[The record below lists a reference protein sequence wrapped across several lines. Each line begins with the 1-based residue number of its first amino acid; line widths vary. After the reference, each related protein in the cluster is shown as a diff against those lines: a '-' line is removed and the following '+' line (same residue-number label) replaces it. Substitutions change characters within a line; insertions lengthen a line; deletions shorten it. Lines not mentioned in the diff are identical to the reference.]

1 MTARATKAVAGCQF
15 TRCRLRTIS
24 LLWSRLVRWTLLAL
38 TLQEALASAQIA
50 SRETLTHGMAP
61 YQGLSAA
68 ELDSR
73 LALHPDR
80 NHEIYLRFVRL
91 ERAVDARENAAIRAE
106 SAQILALAGEMGD
119 RSSTQVVYAELGEA
133 MERAAGSAASGQAL
147 DPLRRE
153 QLKSAEAERR
163 RAEQQVEALRA
174 QSKLIESEKMQ
185 QRLMENQRN
194 QQMQLDY
201 LTHRSRMK
209 NLLTLTLMV
218 CLALAVALAWSLWR
232 ISLERRHQALEDPLT
247 GLKNRRFLDSYM
259 EHEGARLK
267 RNGMSAL
274 LLMADIDFF
283 KRINDR
289 WGHEAGDEALRQ
301 FAETLRNSMRTSD
314 VVARW
319 GGEEFLIV
327 CPQCAPADAPR
338 VLERIRGRLRD
349 NPVRL
354 GSGDS
359 LHLTVSIGVAHY
371 APEQH
376 EEPWEATMARADAA
390 MYSVKQNGRDGWSLA
405 ESNAEPEPAACAENA
420 IA

>member
-1 MTARATKAVAGCQF
+1 M
-15 TRCRLRTIS
+15 
-24 LLWSRLVRWTLLAL
+24 LLLLAL
-38 TLQEALASAQIA
+38 QTAPVSAQIA
-50 SRETLTHGMAP
+50 DRETLTRGMEA
-61 YQGLSAA
+61 YQGLPAA

-91 ERAVDARENAAIRAE
+91 KRALDAHENAAIRAE
-106 SAQILALAGEMGD
+106 SSQILALAAETGD
-119 RSSTQVVYAELGEA
+119 RNTTQVVYAELGEA
-133 MERAAGSAASGQAL
+133 MERAAGNATSAGQRIETL

-153 QLKSAEAERR
+153 QLKSAEAERQ

-209 NLLTLTLMV
+209 NMLELTLMV

-232 ISLERRHQALEDPLT
+232 INLERRHQALEDPLT
-247 GLKNRRFLDSYM
+247 GLKNRRFLDYYM

-338 VLERIRGRLRD
+338 VLERIRERLKN

-354 GSGDS
+354 TGGDIFQ
-359 LHLTVSIGVAHY
+359 LTVSIGVALY
-371 APEQH
+371 APAQH

-390 MYSVKQNGRDGWSLA
+390 MYSVKQNGRDGWHLA
-405 ESNAEPEPAACAENA
+405 EGTAEAEPATCVENA

>member
-1 MTARATKAVAGCQF
+1 
-15 TRCRLRTIS
+15 
-24 LLWSRLVRWTLLAL
+24 
-38 TLQEALASAQIA
+38 
-50 SRETLTHGMAP
+50 
-61 YQGLSAA
+61 
-68 ELDSR
+68 
-73 LALHPDR
+73 
-80 NHEIYLRFVRL
+80 
-91 ERAVDARENAAIRAE
+91 
-106 SAQILALAGEMGD
+106 
-119 RSSTQVVYAELGEA
+119 VYAELGEA

>member
-1 MTARATKAVAGCQF
+1 MTGEAAKAVAGRRF
-15 TRCRLRTIS
+15 ARFRLRPIS
-24 LLWSRLVRWTLLAL
+24 THWSPLLRWMLLLLAL
-38 TLQEALASAQIA
+38 QTALASAQIA
-50 SRETLTHGMAP
+50 DRETLTRGMEA
-61 YQGLSAA
+61 YQGLPAA

-91 ERAVDARENAAIRAE
+91 KRAVDAHENAAIRAE
-106 SAQILALAGEMGD
+106 STQILALAAETGY
-119 RSSTQVVYAELGEA
+119 RNTTQVVYAELGEA
-133 MERAAGSAASGQAL
+133 MERAAGSAASGRAL

-153 QLKSAEAERR
+153 QLKSAEAERQ

-209 NLLTLTLMV
+209 NMLELTLMV

-247 GLKNRRFLDSYM
+247 GLKNRRFLNSYM

-338 VLERIRGRLRD
+338 VLERIRERLKN

-354 GSGDS
+354 TGGDIF
-359 LHLTVSIGVAHY
+359 HLSVSIGVALY
-371 APEQH
+371 APAQH

-390 MYSVKQNGRDGWSLA
+390 MYSVKQNGRDGWHLA
-405 ESNAEPEPAACAENA
+405 EGTAEAEPATCVENA